1 MTTQRDPI
9 TLFHRWFAAAKRA
22 GIAQPNAMALATA
35 TREARPS
42 VRMVLLKGAD
52 ARGFVFFTDSRSRKG
67 GEIAQNP
74 HVAAVL
80 HWDPL
85 GRQVRIEG
93 PVARITEEETDA
105 YWYSRPRGSQLSGA
119 TSRQSAALSDRST
132 LVARRKALSLK
143 VAGGPVPRPG
153 AWTGF
158 RIDPQVIEFWREGR
172 WRLHHREVFTRSA
185 RGWRVSH
192 LQP

>member
-1 MTTQRDPI
+1 MPNAPDPI
-9 TLFHRWFAAAKRA
+9 ALFKRWFAAAKRA

-35 TREARPS
+35 TPDARPS
-42 VRMVLLKGAD
+42 VRMVLLKGFD
-52 ARGFVFFTDSRSRKG
+52 ARGFVFFTDGRSRKG
-67 GEIAQNP
+67 RELAENP

-93 PVARITEEETDA
+93 PVAAISAEETDA

-119 TSRQSAALSDRST
+119 TSHQSAPLASRDS
-132 LVARRKALSLK
+132 LVEKRKALARRT
-143 VAGGPVPRPG
+143 AGGPVPRPE

-158 RIDPQVIEFWREGR
+158 RIDPQRIEFWREGR
-172 WRLHHREVFTRSA
+172 FRLHHREVFTRTA
-185 RGWRVSH
+185 RGWKIQL